1 MKESEEGEET
11 RARLRGRGAFEEA
24 GAGLG
29 RWDEEIGRLGVDF
42 ESVGFEAVVLEDTL
56 VKGSLPATGD
66 VLLGLELESLS
77 TPVTEGYC
85 LPFFLHKSF

>member
-1 MKESEEGEET
+1 MKESEEEEES
-11 RARLRGRGAFEEA
+11 RARLCGRGAFEEA
-24 GAGLG
+24 GAGLDG
-29 RWDEEIGRLGVDF
+29 WDEEIRRLGVDF

-56 VKGSLPATGD
+56 VKGSLAGAGD